1 MSCSDAE
8 TRAPAGKDRYPLR
21 VLFWEATLR
30 CNLFCEFCGS
40 RCGETDTSNE
50 LTAEE
55 ICGVFKD
62 VAGHYDASRI
72 MINVSG
78 GEPLL
83 RKDLF
88 DIMAYA
94 VSLGYAWGIVTNGTL
109 LTPETVARLDRC
121 SLRTASVSI
130 DGLKEVHD
138 DLRGRQ
144 GCFDR
149 TVQGIRNLKS
159 AKSLE
164 HLMITT
170 VVSKKNIHQLASLRE
185 FLKSLPIHSWRVCPV
200 DPIGRAADNSGVQLN
215 QDEIRQMLD
224 FIAESRRMGLPF
236 QVTTSCSHYL
246 GRYEYLVRDQ
256 HFHCFAGRQMG
267 SVLANGD
274 IFVCPNVPHKPEL
287 IQGNVRRDS
296 FSQVWETGF
305 ACFRD
310 DSARRVGKCARC
322 GQYPNCRGDSLHT
335 WNFDRQEPNFCA
347 RDLGLLP
354 APDRSL
360 PEKNTL
366 AAVLDTYRTG
376 GGKLRAVRVRAQS
389 QARDIVLMA
398 PKAVE
403 EMRALFRWGD
413 EETEPMEQLA
423 CLLGTLWREDTQ
435 EETFI
440 AEVRKIREI
449 PVRFSTDRLLL
460 VDENAFRQA
469 KEMARESGLA
479 FLGLVHSHPGDL
491 EVAMSLGDYQLHK
504 QMCSRDWRTALNLIL
519 NPQKR
524 SIAAYAG
531 PAANHVALI
540 LLQPDGI

>member
-109 LTPETVARLDRC
+109 LTPETVARLDQC
-121 SLRTASVSI
+121 SLCTASVSI

-164 HLMITT
+164 HLMVTT
-170 VVSKKNIHQLASLRE
+170 VVSKKNIHQLAPLRE

-246 GRYEYLVRDQ
+246 GQYEYLVRDQ
-256 HFHCFAGRQMG
+256 HFQCFAGRQMG

-274 IFVCPNVPHKPEL
+274 IFVCPNVPRRPEL
-287 IQGNVRRDS
+287 IQGSVRQDS
-296 FSQVWETGF
+296 FSRVWETGF

-322 GQYPNCRGDSLHT
+322 AQYPHCRGDSLHT
-335 WNFDRQEPNFCA
+335 WNFDSQAPNFCA

-366 AAVLDTYRTG
+366 AAVLDAYRTG
-376 GGKLRAVRVRAQS
+376 EAQS
-389 QARDIVLMA
+389 LVIAGMGGRIMGRILLREPDKTLDFKELILQPQADPEVVR
-398 PKAVE
+398 
-403 EMRALFRWGD
+403 RALRGLGLSIDRETLVHEDGKFYPVMHVIHGRQLHPDWGEAD
-413 EETEPMEQLA
+413 PAASLA
-423 CLLGTLWREDTQ
+423 CEDLFGPVLLSQKDPVLHRFLSWRKNVNNRILQSLTNAQDCASGAVLQKEG
-435 EETFI
+435 
-440 AEVRKIREI
+440 EVRHML
-449 PVRFSTDRLLL
+449 SLLEL
-460 VDENAFRQA
+460 
-469 KEMARESGLA
+469 
-479 FLGLVHSHPGDL
+479 
-491 EVAMSLGDYQLHK
+491 SLSLYG
-504 QMCSRDWRTALNLIL
+504 
-519 NPQKR
+519 
-524 SIAAYAG
+524 
-531 PAANHVALI
+531 
-540 LLQPDGI
+540 